1 MFVNLKL
8 VYLYYSI
15 FELKNIWILVFII
28 VGIKKQFGKFVVV
41 NDFDMIEVM

>member
-15 FELKNIWILVFII
+15 FELKNIWLLVFII
-28 VGIKKQFGKFVVV
+28 VGIKQFGKFVVV

>member
-15 FELKNIWILVFII
+15 FELKNIWLLVFII
-28 VGIKKQFGKFVVV
+28 VGIKKFGKFVVV